1 MPVQGFVLDP
11 YLPET
16 ERFVLVF
23 VFILFTLNKSYHLE
37 CSKGSKLDLSGC
49 TDAMHT
55 ISDDMQRARDL

>member
-23 VFILFTLNKSYHLE
+23 VFILFALNKSYHLE
-37 CSKGSKLDLSGC
+37 CLKELELDLPEC
-49 TDAMHT
+49 TDARDT
-55 ISDDMQRARDL
+55 FSDDMQ